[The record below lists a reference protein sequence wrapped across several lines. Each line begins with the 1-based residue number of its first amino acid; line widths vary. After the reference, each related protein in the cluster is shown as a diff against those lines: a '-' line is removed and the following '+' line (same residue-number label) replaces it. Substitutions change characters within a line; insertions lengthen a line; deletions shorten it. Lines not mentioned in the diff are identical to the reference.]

1 MTRFNPSYPCHK
13 RRDIFLLPF
22 FLLLFVCLE
31 KWKLKSR
38 RFEKIKMLKF
48 LLEGNSWMVE
58 ETGYTLLFCLFL
70 TKIRIRSRELF
81 FPSNWSNFEIE
92 MFGFFFLRIFNI
104 KILCLES
111 SKFNCE
117 ILKNLLGYFLFTLHN
132 YYSLLLLFFF
142 IVIFWENCECFEAKL
157 ILLKKKNIDNPILI
171 IYYFQQIRGN
181 FFNSSKFNK
190 IDITKKDSPL
200 SFKLKIIG
208 FVSIKPDI
216 LINHRTLVLSK
227 FNEKRILKNL
237 VDRIESLN
245 RIFGHLPKSQVES
258 FTWWQKGDACYA
270 II

>member
-1 MTRFNPSYPCHK
+1 
-13 RRDIFLLPF
+13 
-22 FLLLFVCLE
+22 
-31 KWKLKSR
+31 
-38 RFEKIKMLKF
+38 
-48 LLEGNSWMVE
+48 MVE

-142 IVIFWENCECFEAKL
+142 YSNILRELWMFWSKVNIV
-157 ILLKKKNIDNPILI
+157 KKKKYWQSHFNNLL
-171 IYYFQQIRGN
+171 FSQQIRGN